1 MGKITII
8 GAGNGGC
15 TYAAYLGKRGHEV
28 CLYEVPELADN
39 LKDVIELGGF
49 EMRGCDTG
57 FGPVAK
63 CTTDIPK
70 TGRTAILSVFC
81 VIPKFSSRTVFCTSR
96 ILHRFSRIRLWNIF
110 I

>member
-39 LKDVIELGGF
+39 LKDVIEAAI
-49 EMRGCDTG
+49 
-57 FGPVAK
+57 PVLVLWPNAL
-63 CTTDIPK
+63 
-70 TGRTAILSVFC
+70 RTFR
-81 VIPKFSSRTVFCTSR
+81 K
-96 ILHRFSRIRLWNIF
+96 RLLEWIIF
-110 I
+110 W

>member
-63 CTTDIPK
+63 CTTDIQEASHLRLH
-70 TGRTAILSVFC
+70 TGLLR
-81 VIPKFSSRTVFCTSR
+81 
-96 ILHRFSRIRLWNIF
+96 N
-110 I
+110 

>member
-49 EMRGCDTG
+49 EMRG
-57 FGPVAK
+57 
-63 CTTDIPK
+63 
-70 TGRTAILSVFC
+70 
-81 VIPKFSSRTVFCTSR
+81 
-96 ILHRFSRIRLWNIF
+96 
-110 I
+110 

>member
-49 EMRGCDTG
+49 EMRGCK
-57 FGPVAK
+57 A
-63 CTTDIPK
+63 
-70 TGRTAILSVFC
+70 GRTLSQKRTNCGAQPRFGVRCGGIPECVAGGGKSRRYYRGRDVFQHLC
-81 VIPKFSSRTVFCTSR
+81 LPPISSQ
-96 ILHRFSRIRLWNIF
+96 
-110 I
+110 